1 MDASATIN
9 PLATLLQ
16 VLLIDLALTADN
28 AVVVGLAVSGLPK
41 QQRRS
46 AVAAGVLGATLLR
59 IGLAVIALRLLAIIG
74 LVLAGGLLLLWVAW
88 KMYRELRR
96 RPRRDSD
103 REAPKSL
110 GQAIAQIVVA
120 DLSMSFDNVLA
131 VAGAAAGH
139 VGIMVA
145 GLVVS
150 IVLMGLAANA
160 IAVLLERRRWLAWAG
175 LAMVLYVALRMIWR
189 GGLQVLAHAH

>member
-1 MDASATIN
+1 MDASAAIN
-9 PLATLLQ
+9 PVATLLQ

-41 QQRRS
+41 HRRRP
-46 AVAAGVLGATLLR
+46 AIAAGVLGATVLR
-59 IGLAVIALRLLAIIG
+59 IVLSVVALRLLAIIG

-96 RPRRDSD
+96 RPRRDAG
-103 REAPKSL
+103 RVPPKSL
-110 GQAIAQIVVA
+110 GQAIAQIIVA

-139 VGIMVA
+139 VGILVA

-150 IVLMGLAANA
+150 IVLMGVAASA
-160 IAVLLERRRWLAWAG
+160 IAALLERRRWLAWAG
-175 LAMVLYVALRMIWR
+175 LLMVLYVALRMIWR
-189 GGLQVLAHAH
+189 GSLQVLAHTH

>member
-1 MDASATIN
+1 MDASTAIN
-9 PLATLLQ
+9 PVATLLQ

-41 QQRRS
+41 HRRRP
-46 AVAAGVLGATLLR
+46 AIAAGVLGATVLR
-59 IGLAVIALRLLAIIG
+59 IGLSVVALRLLEIIG

-96 RPRRDSD
+96 RPRRDAD
-103 REAPKSL
+103 REPPKSL
-110 GQAIAQIVVA
+110 RQAIAQIVVA

-139 VGIMVA
+139 VAILVT

-150 IVLMGLAANA
+150 IVLMGIAANA
-160 IAVLLERRRWLAWAG
+160 IAALLERRRWLAWAG
-175 LAMVLYVALRMIWR
+175 LLMVLYVALRMIWR
-189 GGLQVLAHAH
+189 GSLQVLAHAH

>member
-1 MDASATIN
+1 MDASAAIN

-28 AVVVGLAVSGLPK
+28 AIVVGLAVSGLPK
-41 QQRRS
+41 HRRRS
-46 AVAAGVLGATLLR
+46 AIAAGMLGATLLR

-88 KMYRELRR
+88 KTYRELRR
-96 RPRRDSD
+96 RPHRHPDHERS
-103 REAPKSL
+103 KSL

-139 VGIMVA
+139 VGILIA

-150 IVLMGLAANA
+150 IVLMGVAAHA
-160 IAVLLERRRWLAWAG
+160 IAALLERRRWLAWGG

-189 GGLQVLAHAH
+189 GSLQVLAHAH

>member
-1 MDASATIN
+1 MDASAAIN
-9 PLATLLQ
+9 PVATLLQ

-41 QQRRS
+41 HRRRS
-46 AVAAGVLGATLLR
+46 AIAAGVLGATLLR
-59 IGLAVIALRLLAIIG
+59 IGLAVVALRLLEIIG

-96 RPRRDSD
+96 RARRDAGHG
-103 REAPKSL
+103 RPKSF
-110 GQAIAQIVVA
+110 GQAIVQIVVA

-139 VGIMVA
+139 VGILVA

-150 IVLMGLAANA
+150 IVLMGVAATA
-160 IAVLLERRRWLAWAG
+160 IAALLERRRWLAWAG
-175 LAMVLYVALRMIWR
+175 LLMVLYVALRMIWR
-189 GGLQVLAHAH
+189 GSLQVLAHAH